1 MELPIEIAAAA
12 FPQPVRAGSLV
23 LRPLT
28 VGMACELVAYGVDAS
43 AAVPT
48 EKLAAVAFVLNG
60 HFGGR
65 GGLAA
70 MGEFERFLARI
81 DCGLDELQKAVET
94 VLNAALRPYVAPRSE
109 RRNAVPKGAD
119 ALTGLG
125 WPFEVAEFLCAEYG
139 WSFRDALATPVATAF
154 ALEVA
159 CRQRHG
165 GRHAGL
171 DYIERQYRRDLK
183 SGKAKPVRLDN

>member
-43 AAVPT
+43 AAVPV

-60 HFGGR
+60 HG

-119 ALTGLG
+119 SLTGLG

-139 WSFRDALATPVATAF
+139 WLFADALALPVATAL
-154 ALEVA
+154 ALMTA
-159 CRQRHG
+159 SHQRHG
-165 GRHAGL
+165 GKFRGMDWMQRIVARKIRERKRHG
-171 DYIERQYRRDLK
+171 
-183 SGKAKPVRLDN
+183 